1 MCTATN
7 KNRNHTKQMITTKKD
22 SRSSLN
28 MLPMDFEPSNNDVL
42 CGRGNVYSN
51 HYGNQFFG
59 KVIRDNITVY
69 KEATSRPDKIKVVD
83 GILDKIRDNG
93 ARFTKV
99 DTQTERWY
107 ELNDVQAHQKIG
119 HAIRDTIRL
128 LRKGGNNNNNNSI
141 ITTSNNCT
149 TPKEEK
155 TTAIRTTRRTSKSL
169 VAKKKMFQQ
178 QKRQSRITIQR
189 EQLRQLVRSLDDE
202 YVLEQQEENDDHY
215 FSSQSLLPSVSS
227 TFTLLEGYI
236 TNNNNK
242 ESFLLEDEFPEHQ
255 FNFKASHFFEKNNN
269 DDETRDNDNILSQ

>member
-7 KNRNHTKQMITTKKD
+7 KNRNHTKQMIMKKD

-83 GILDKIRDNG
+83 GILDQIRDNG

-141 ITTSNNCT
+141 ITTSNNYT

-155 TTAIRTTRRTSKSL
+155 TRAIRTTRRTSKSL

-202 YVLEQQEENDDHY
+202 YVLEQQENDDHY

-236 TNNNNK
+236 TNNNK

-255 FNFKASHFFEKNNN
+255 FSFKASHFFERNNN
-269 DDETRDNDNILSQ
+269 DDGTINNDSNILSQ

>member
-7 KNRNHTKQMITTKKD
+7 KNRNHTKQMITKKD
-22 SRSSLN
+22 SRTSLN
-28 MLPMDFEPSNNDVL
+28 MLPVNFEPSNNDVL

-59 KVIRDNITVY
+59 KVIRENITVY

-83 GILDKIRDNG
+83 GILGKIRDNG

-128 LRKGGNNNNNNSI
+128 LRKVNNNSSSI
-141 ITTSNNCT
+141 ITSNNNY

-155 TTAIRTTRRTSKSL
+155 TIAIRRRTSKSL
-169 VAKKKMFQQ
+169 VATKKFFQ

-202 YVLEQQEENDDHY
+202 YVLEQQEENDDY
-215 FSSQSLLPSVSS
+215 YWSSTSLLPSASSS
-227 TFTLLEGYI
+227 TFTLEGYNI
-236 TNNNNK
+236 NNNNK

-255 FNFKASHFFEKNNN
+255 FSFKASHFFEKNNN
-269 DDETRDNDNILSQ
+269 DDDETIGNDSILSQ

>member
-7 KNRNHTKQMITTKKD
+7 KNRNHKQTMIMKNKD

-83 GILDKIRDNG
+83 GILNKIRDNG

-128 LRKGGNNNNNNSI
+128 LRKGVNNNNNSI
-141 ITTSNNCT
+141 STTSNNYN

-155 TTAIRTTRRTSKSL
+155 KTRAIRTRRTSKSL

-189 EQLRQLVRSLDDE
+189 EQLQKLVRSLDDE
-202 YVLEQQEENDDHY
+202 YVLEQQEENDDDHY
-215 FSSQSLLPSVSS
+215 CSSTSLLPSVSS

-236 TNNNNK
+236 TNNNSK

-255 FNFKASHFFEKNNN
+255 F
-269 DDETRDNDNILSQ
+269 LSLIHI

>member
-7 KNRNHTKQMITTKKD
+7 KNRNHKQMITKNKD

-128 LRKGGNNNNNNSI
+128 LRKGGNNNNNSI
-141 ITTSNNCT
+141 ITTSNNYT
-149 TPKEEK
+149 TPNKEEK
-155 TTAIRTTRRTSKSL
+155 TRAIRTTRRTSKSL

-255 FNFKASHFFEKNNN
+255 FSFKASHFFERNNN
-269 DDETRDNDNILSQ
+269 DDETIDNDSNILSQ

>member
-7 KNRNHTKQMITTKKD
+7 KNRNHKQTMIMKKD

-83 GILDKIRDNG
+83 GILDQIRDNG

-128 LRKGGNNNNNNSI
+128 LRKGGNNNNNDS
-141 ITTSNNCT
+141 ITTSNNYT
-149 TPKEEK
+149 TPNKEEK
-155 TTAIRTTRRTSKSL
+155 TRAIRTTRRTSKSL

-236 TNNNNK
+236 TNNNK

-269 DDETRDNDNILSQ
+269 DDETIDNDSNILSQ

>member
-7 KNRNHTKQMITTKKD
+7 KNRNHTKQMITKKD
-22 SRSSLN
+22 SRSSSLN
-28 MLPMDFEPSNNDVL
+28 MLPVDFEPSNNDVL

-59 KVIRDNITVY
+59 KVIRENITVY
-69 KEATSRPDKIKVVD
+69 KEAKSRPDKIKVVD
-83 GILDKIRDNG
+83 GILGKIRDNG

-128 LRKGGNNNNNNSI
+128 LRKVNNNNNSI
-141 ITTSNNCT
+141 ITSNNY

-155 TTAIRTTRRTSKSL
+155 TIAIRTRRTSKSL
-169 VAKKKMFQQ
+169 VAKKKMFQE
-178 QKRQSRITIQR
+178 QKRRTSRITIQR
-189 EQLRQLVRSLDDE
+189 EQLQKLVRSLDDE
-202 YVLEQQEENDDHY
+202 YVLEQQEENDDY
-215 FSSQSLLPSVSS
+215 YCSSTSLLPSVSS
-227 TFTLLEGYI
+227 TFTVLEGYI

-255 FNFKASHFFEKNNN
+255 FNFKASHFFERNNN
-269 DDETRDNDNILSQ
+269 DDETVGNDSNILSQ